1 MKKTMKKIVALG
13 SGAVLLVSASV
24 MGTMAYLTSQD
35 VVTNTFTVGNV
46 AITLDE
52 TDVDNSQTGQSTIEG
67 RDQANS
73 YKIFPGQIYTK
84 DPIVHVDSKSEDCW
98 LFVKVENEIVGIEA
112 KDNNTV
118 ADQMKENGWTV
129 VAENVYAY
137 NSIAEAGDNKT
148 VFSQFKIDEGVDNT
162 ILATYANKKI
172 NVTAYAVQADGFTT
186 AQAAWEAS
194 FGAEN

>member
-35 VVTNTFTVGNV
+35 AVTNTFTVGNV

-73 YKIFPGQIYTK
+73 YKIFPGQTYTK

-162 ILATYANKKI
+162 TLATYANKKI